1 MNDYSFITDF
11 RMSDATRLERTR
23 LDRLLAAAREL
34 FAEKGVSAA
43 TIPDIAERAGV
54 STGLLYRYFP
64 SKSALAVAIIEAERQ
79 EAAAH
84 LDLLLSS
91 ETTPRQ
97 ALTTLVQGWTE
108 ALVADRTGC
117 ALLCE
122 ISAQACRDAAIA
134 RVVALADDFL
144 TDSIAPLM
152 ARARPDLPAEA
163 TALWLVAALDGL
175 TARVALDADFD
186 PKPATDALLAV
197 LLSKSN

>member
-1 MNDYSFITDF
+1 
-11 RMSDATRLERTR
+11 MSDATRLERTR